1 MNTPNRHTPDPWPD
15 ATPDRGYLSEM
26 FCSIQGEGP
35 FVGERHV
42 FVRTAGCTA
51 ACNWCDTV
59 YSKVLTP
66 RFVIHEGDP
75 GTAEAKRPLDNPVHI
90 DDAVDEVVAF
100 AARHRPVDA
109 VSLTGG
115 EPLEQPG
122 FAVAL
127 ARRLHAADLR
137 LYLETNGVHG
147 AALSQILPY
156 VGVIAM
162 DIKLPSA
169 VGLELWDAHREFLS
183 VVAGTDF
190 VAGKGT
196 GRTLFV
202 KIVMDA
208 RSRLDEVD
216 RAVAL
221 IAAVSPSIPLVLQP
235 ESETLLSPRTPR
247 ETAAAMMAA
256 IESAQ
261 RSARSRLECV
271 RVMPQLHKIMKVR

>member
-1 MNTPNRHTPDPWPD
+1 MNTPDRHRTGPGVEP
-15 ATPDRGYLSEM
+15 APDRGYLSEM

-51 ACNWCDTV
+51 TCSWCDTV

-66 RFVIHEGDP
+66 RFVIHEGEP
-75 GTAEAKRPLDNPVHI
+75 GSAAAKRPLDNPVPI
-90 DDAVDEVVAF
+90 DDVTREVVAF
-100 AARHRPVDA
+100 VDRHRPIDA

-122 FAVAL
+122 FALAL
-127 ARRLHAADLR
+127 TRRLHAEGLR
-137 LYLETNGVHG
+137 VYLETNGVHG
-147 AALSQILPY
+147 RALADILPY

-169 VGLELWDAHREFLS
+169 VGEELWDAHREFLS
-183 VVAGTDF
+183 VVDGTEFAD
-190 VAGKGT
+190 GLET
-196 GRTLFV
+196 GRALFV

-216 RAVAL
+216 QAVAL
-221 IAAVSPSIPLVLQP
+221 IASVSPKIPLILQP

-247 ETAAAMMAA
+247 ETAAAMMAT

-261 RSARSRLECV
+261 RAARSRLECV